1 MEALNLLY
9 ISIVHKKQDCKRI
22 IHNYLKVWLQSAGRI
37 FVLKTKFVT
46 LSTTFMLGMGSILA
60 VPAVKA
66 DTIDSI
72 KTEISEAQKDLSS
85 IQAQKADLEAQIA
98 RMEQAIKDNAIKI
111 EDANTQMAETQAE
124 IDRLNGEIIAVQ
136 ERIASRAEILKERAV
151 SFQENGGQI
160 NYLEVILGSK
170 SFGDFIDRVGAVV
183 TIVEADQGIIQDHE
197 NDKKELEEKQSSVE
211 KKLADLTNLKT
222 ELEGMQMQAAE
233 QKAQNETLKA
243 QLDSQASDKLADI
256 ANYQQQIAEL
266 QAAAQAAAQAVSNS
280 SSASGNKA
288 GSSASSNEAG
298 SSAPVD
304 TSSSTPVN
312 ASGSISTVINAGY
325 KYIGN
330 SVYVFGGGRN
340 ASDIANGRFDCSGFV
355 AWAFGQAGIK
365 VGASTEVLKNTGTR
379 VSASEMRPGD
389 MVFFNTYKTDGHVGI
404 YIGGGKFIGSQ
415 SSTGVAIANM
425 SSGYWAQTFNGRVM
439 RVIN

>member
-1 MEALNLLY
+1 M
-9 ISIVHKKQDCKRI
+9 KKK
-22 IHNYLKVWLQSAGRI
+22 L
-37 FVLKTKFVT
+37 VT
-46 LSTTFMLGMGSILA
+46 LSTTFMLGMGSLIA

-72 KTEISEAQKDLSS
+72 KTEISQAQKDLTS

-98 RMEQAIKDNAIKI
+98 RMEQAIKDNSVKM
-111 EDANTQMAETQAE
+111 EEANIQMAETQVE
-124 IDRLNGEIIAVQ
+124 IDRLNSEITVIE
-136 ERIASRAEILKERAV
+136 ERIASRTEILKERAV
-151 SFQENGGQI
+151 SFQENGGDV

-170 SFGDFIDRVGAVV
+170 SFGDFIDRIGAVV

-197 NDKKELEEKQSSVE
+197 NDKKELEVMQSSVE
-211 KKLADLTNLKT
+211 QKMTDLTNLKT
-222 ELEGMQMQAAE
+222 ELEGMQSQTEE
-233 QKAQNETLKA
+233 QKAQTEELKA
-243 QLDSQASDKLADI
+243 KLASEETDKLADI
-256 ANYQQQIAEL
+256 ANYQEQIAEL
-266 QAAAQAAAQAVSNS
+266 QAAAAAAPTSSNNTKNSTTNTGATVPTGNS
-280 SSASGNKA
+280 SSVVG
-288 GSSASSNEAG
+288 
-298 SSAPVD
+298 
-304 TSSSTPVN
+304 
-312 ASGSISTVINAGY
+312 SGSISTVINAGY

-355 AWAFGQAGIK
+355 SWAFSQAGVK

-379 VSASEMRPGD
+379 VPASEMRPGD

>member
-1 MEALNLLY
+1 
-9 ISIVHKKQDCKRI
+9 
-22 IHNYLKVWLQSAGRI
+22 
-37 FVLKTKFVT
+37 
-46 LSTTFMLGMGSILA
+46 MLGMGSLLA

-72 KTEISEAQKDLSS
+72 RTEISEAQKNLSS
-85 IQAQKADLEAQIA
+85 IQAQKTDLEAQIA
-98 RMEQAIKDNAIKI
+98 RMNQAIQDNSVKI
-111 EDANTQMAETQAE
+111 EEANIQLAETQVE
-124 IDRLNGEIIAVQ
+124 VDRLNSEMAVI
-136 ERIASRAEILKERAV
+136 EDRIASRTEILKERAV

-160 NYLEVILGSK
+160 SYLEVILGS
-170 SFGDFIDRVGAVV
+170 SNFSDFIDRIGAVV

-197 NDKKELEEKQSSVE
+197 NDKKELEVIQASVE
-211 KKLADLTNLKT
+211 KKLADLTNLKI
-222 ELEGMQMQAAE
+222 ELEGMQMHTEE
-233 QKAQNETLKA
+233 QKAQNEALKS
-243 QLDSQASDKLADI
+243 QLDSQENDELANIADKE
-256 ANYQQQIAEL
+256 QQIAEL
-266 QAAAQAAAQAVSNS
+266 QAASLAVVNS
-280 SSASGNKA
+280 SSANNNTANSGTSVDT
-288 GSSASSNEAG
+288 GSS
-298 SSAPVD
+298 
-304 TSSSTPVN
+304 TSVSG
-312 ASGSISTVINAGY
+312 SGSIATLINAGN

-355 AWAFGQAGIK
+355 SWAFAQVGVK

-425 SSGYWAQTFNGRVM
+425 TSGYWAQTFNGRVM